1 MKTTIA
7 LLLAA
12 TALSAP
18 AFAQTSAP
26 ATSAGTTSA
35 APMNA
40 TGEWRASKLVGVN
53 VYNDQNASV
62 GEIDEVLIDKSGK
75 VAGFVIGVGG
85 FLGMGEHAVLMPFD
99 QVKFVNEPVHSAS
112 ATITKSTNTANMAT
126 TTNRAPATDSPA
138 TTGTI
143 TNTARVAN
151 TRSKSEKWY
160 PDHAVISA
168 TKDQLKA
175 MPQFKY
181 D

>member
-18 AFAQTSAP
+18 AFAQTKAP
-26 ATSAGTTSA
+26 TAATSTSTTTTTSMDA
-35 APMNA
+35 S
-40 TGEWRASKLVGVN
+40 GEWRASKLVGVN
-53 VYNDQNASV
+53 VYNDQNESV
-62 GEIDEVLIDKSGK
+62 GEIDEVLIDHSGK
-75 VAGFVIGVGG
+75 VAGLVIGVGG
-85 FLGMGEHAVLMPFD
+85 FLGVGKQEVLMPLD
-99 QVKFVNEPVHSAS
+99 KVKFVNEPVRSAS
-112 ATITKSTNTANMAT
+112 T
-126 TTNRAPATDSPA
+126 TTNTKTGSA
-138 TTGTI
+138 TTGAA
-143 TNTARVAN
+143 NTASTAN
-151 TRSKSEKWY
+151 TRAKTEKWY

>member
-12 TALSAP
+12 TALSVP
-18 AFAQTSAP
+18 AFAQTKAP
-26 ATSAGTTSA
+26 ATSATTTAA

-40 TGEWRASKLVGVN
+40 AGEWRASKLVGVN
-53 VYNDQNASV
+53 VYNEQNTSV
-62 GEIDEVLIDKSGK
+62 GEIGEALIDKTGK
-75 VAGFVIGVGG
+75 VVGFVIGVGG

-99 QVKFVNEPVHSAS
+99 QVKFVNEPVRSAS
-112 ATITKSTNTANMAT
+112 TTTTNTANTAPRTGAT
-126 TTNRAPATDSPA
+126 TTGAA
-138 TTGTI
+138 
-143 TNTARVAN
+143 NTAGTAN
-151 TRSKSEKWY
+151 MRSKNEKWY

>member
-18 AFAQTSAP
+18 AFAQTKAP
-26 ATSAGTTSA
+26 APSATPTTTA
-35 APMNA
+35 TTTAPMNA

-53 VYNDQNASV
+53 VYNDQNESV
-62 GEIDEVLIDKSGK
+62 GEIDEVLIDHSGK
-75 VAGFVIGVGG
+75 VAGLVIGVGG
-85 FLGMGEHAVLMPFD
+85 FLGVGKQEVLMPLD
-99 QVKFVNEPVHSAS
+99 QVKFINEPVRSAS
-112 ATITKSTNTANMAT
+112 TTTSTTNTAPRTGA
-126 TTNRAPATDSPA
+126 A
-138 TTGTI
+138 TTGATA
-143 TNTARVAN
+143 NTAGSAN
-151 TRSKSEKWY
+151 TQSKSKWY